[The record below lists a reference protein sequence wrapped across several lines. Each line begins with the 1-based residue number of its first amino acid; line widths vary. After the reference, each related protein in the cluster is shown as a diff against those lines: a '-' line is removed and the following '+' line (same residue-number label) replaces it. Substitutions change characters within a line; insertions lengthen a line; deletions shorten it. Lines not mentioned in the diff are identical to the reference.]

1 MKVPRRTFLQLA
13 AGAAACNL
21 EPGAQIA
28 AAQTY
33 PSRPITMNVA
43 FTAGGALDSTGRI
56 LAEHMRISL
65 GQPVIIENVSGAAG
79 SIGVGRVARAP
90 PDGYMLSI
98 GSVST
103 HVFNGAIYALP
114 YDVLGD
120 FEPVALLATN
130 PMLIVARNSMPARDL
145 KELIDWL
152 KANPGKASQGTFG
165 AGSVGHIVGIF
176 FQNMTG
182 TRYPFVPYRGSTLAM
197 QDLLAGQIDMMID
210 TPVTS
215 LPQIRTG
222 AIKAYVVTS
231 KDRWAAAPEIPTA
244 DEAGLPALH
253 VTNWQALF
261 VPKSTPKYVVAKL
274 NEAVI
279 DALADPAVRRRIID
293 QGFEIPPRAQQTP
306 EALGALH
313 KAEIEK
319 WWPIIKAAGIRA
331 Q

>member
-1 MKVPRRTFLQLA
+1 MRTWIYVVA
-13 AGAAACNL
+13 VATAACNL
-21 EPGAQIA
+21 EHGAQIA

-43 FTAGGALDSTGRI
+43 FAAGGALDSTGRI

-103 HVFNGAIYALP
+103 HVFNGAIYALA
-114 YDVLGD
+114 YDVLAD

-130 PMLIVARNSMPARDL
+130 PMLIVARNGMPAHDL
-145 KELIDWL
+145 KELIAWL

-215 LPQIRTG
+215 LPQIRAG

-231 KDRWAAAPEIPTA
+231 KDRWVAAPEIPTA
-244 DEAGLPALH
+244 DEAGLPTLH

-261 VPKSTPKYVVAKL
+261 VPKGTPKNVVAKL
-274 NEAVI
+274 NAAVI
-279 DALADPAVRRRIID
+279 DALADPTVRRRITD

-319 WWPIIKAAGIRA
+319 WWPIIKAAKIKPE
-331 Q
+331 